1 MPKILSKPKYQ
12 FLINKR
18 EQAGIKI
25 LNDKNAFMQ
34 CSNTMDD
41 IYDDINDYNKEEKS
55 FNCF

>member
-1 MPKILSKPKYQ
+1 MPKILSKLKYQ

-41 IYDDINDYNKEEKS
+41 IYDDIA
-55 FNCF
+55 F